1 MPRVFVLLIP
11 AAACI
16 GVPFPPFLMP
26 KIEVSQVAE
35 ILKRHKLEPAILR
48 EIVQELNEISQ
59 PATDDDLK
67 PPPLKKQSVI
77 LLSDPQGRLPHSDLT
92 GWVVQIPENASPHS
106 TTDRIFKGAYDY
118 NASKR
123 GRLLPV
129 KSVGEA
135 LESTG
140 AKYFKEA
147 ELWVRTKTP
156 VPVIVTDNVLP
167 RDEFTTEKVDR
178 CRQPDEE

>member
-1 MPRVFVLLIP
+1 M
-11 AAACI
+11 A
-16 GVPFPPFLMP
+16 

-35 ILKRHKLEPAILR
+35 ILKRHKIDPSLLR
-48 EIVQELNEISQ
+48 EIVQELNEVTQ
-59 PATDDDLK
+59 PTADEDTK
-67 PPPLKKQSVI
+67 PPPLKKQFVV
-77 LLSDPQGRLPHSDLT
+77 LLSDPQGKLPKQDLV
-92 GWVVQIPENASPHS
+92 GWVLQIPENASPHS

-140 AKYFKEA
+140 AKFFKEA
-147 ELWVRTKTP
+147 ELWVKTKTP
-156 VPVIVTDNVLP
+156 VSVMLTDNVLP
-167 RDEFTTEKVDR
+167 KDEFKVEKIDR
-178 CRQPDEE
+178 RRRDDAED

>member
-1 MPRVFVLLIP
+1 M
-11 AAACI
+11 A
-16 GVPFPPFLMP
+16 

-35 ILKRHKLEPAILR
+35 ILKRHKIDPSLLR
-48 EIVQELNEISQ
+48 EIVQELNEVTQ
-59 PATDDDLK
+59 PTADEDTK
-67 PPPLKKQSVI
+67 PPPLKKQFVV
-77 LLSDPQGRLPHSDLT
+77 LLSDPQGKLPKQDLV
-92 GWVVQIPENASPHS
+92 GWVLQIPENASPHS

-140 AKYFKEA
+140 AKFFKEA
-147 ELWVRTKTP
+147 DLWVKTKTP
-156 VPVIVTDNVLP
+156 VSVMLTDNILP
-167 RDEFTTEKVDR
+167 KDEFKVEKVDR
-178 CRQPDEE
+178 RRRDDDED